1 MSMTE
6 SEAIEWLGKDT
17 SPMKIHIAEM
27 KNENPMEYINEAIEV
42 AIASIEEIKQYRAI
56 GTVSEFRELKEK
68 ATAKKLKHGVC
79 PNCSTNNDM
88 IIKNLGNPQGHKTI
102 FCWNCGSAID
112 WSKGKE

>member
-17 SPMKIHIAEM
+17 SPMKIHVAEM

-42 AIASIEEIKQYRAI
+42 AIASIEELEQYRAI

-68 ATAKKLKHGVC
+68 ATAKKVKGISLTHESRVGNC
-79 PNCSTNNDM
+79 PYCHQFVMEKYDKSCPKCGTN
-88 IIKNLGNPQGHKTI
+88 L
-102 FCWNCGSAID
+102 D
-112 WSKGKE
+112 WSEGKE